1 MSSAVPC
8 VAVPAV
14 VSVSFYHSACGMH
27 GRVMSYAESS
37 IYCQWCERESAQQSQ
52 GEAELLLLL
61 LLLFCVEVCPSMEF

>member
-37 IYCQWCERESAQQSQ
+37 IYCQWCERECATESRRSRAAAAAAVVLC
-52 GEAELLLLL
+52 G
-61 LLLFCVEVCPSMEF
+61 VCPSMEF